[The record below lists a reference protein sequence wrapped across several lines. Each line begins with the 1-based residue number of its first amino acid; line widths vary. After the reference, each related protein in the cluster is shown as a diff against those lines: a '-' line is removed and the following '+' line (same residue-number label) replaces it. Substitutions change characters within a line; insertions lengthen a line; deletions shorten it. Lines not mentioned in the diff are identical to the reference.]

1 MIEIS
6 EVGSPLGEVKIAT
19 HNGAL
24 CALAFADSW
33 ERTAVVLDRRFPS
46 SPRRTVR
53 IDGLGVGAALDS
65 YFDGD
70 LDALA
75 AVPIDIAGTPF
86 QEKVW
91 EQLAAVRPG
100 ATVSYSDVA
109 ARIGTPRAVRA
120 VGTASGANPVCLV
133 IPCHRML
140 RSNGDL
146 GGYGGRL
153 ERKAWLLEHERARP
167 MP

>member
-6 EVGSPLGEVKIAT
+6 EIDSPLGEIRIAT
-19 HNGAL
+19 YDGAL

-33 ERTAVVLDRRFPS
+33 DRTGVVLDRRFPG
-46 SPRRTVR
+46 SPRRTVNE
-53 IDGLGVGAALDS
+53 DGVGVAAALS
-65 YFDGD
+65 RYFDGD

-75 AVPIDIAGTPF
+75 TVPVDLAGTPF
-86 QEKVW
+86 QQKVW

-100 ATVSYSDVA
+100 DTVSYAEVA
-109 ARIGTPRAVRA
+109 ARVGSPRAVRA

-140 RSNGDL
+140 RSNGEL
-146 GGYGGRL
+146 GGYGGRP
-153 ERKAWLLEHERARP
+153 ERKAWLLDHEGAVNL
-167 MP
+167 

>member
-6 EVGSPLGEVKIAT
+6 EVGSPLGEIMIAT
-19 HNGAL
+19 HDGVL
-24 CALAFADSW
+24 CALAFSDSW
-33 ERTAVVLDRRFPS
+33 DRTAVVLDRRFPG
-46 SPRRTVR
+46 SPRRAVR
-53 IDGLGVGAALDS
+53 TDGLGVAAALHR

-70 LDALA
+70 LDALS
-75 AVPIDIAGTPF
+75 AVPIDVAGTAF

-100 ATVSYSDVA
+100 DTVSYSDVA
-109 ARIGTPRAVRA
+109 ARIGSPRAVRA

-153 ERKAWLLEHERARP
+153 ERKAWLLEHERR
-167 MP
+167 